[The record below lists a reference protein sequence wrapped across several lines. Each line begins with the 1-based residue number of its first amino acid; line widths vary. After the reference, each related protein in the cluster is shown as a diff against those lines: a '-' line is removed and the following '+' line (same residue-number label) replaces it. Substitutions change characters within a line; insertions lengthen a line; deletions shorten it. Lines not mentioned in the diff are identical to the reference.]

1 MKQEGYCRFLNT
13 DSNGTL
19 EEHNCY
25 CKIWDKEKEG
35 EKDAVRLVRD
45 CRTSS
50 KTRSLKPRQRPQE
63 KNKRVYPR
71 FYSRKRNDIVDNRP
85 DNPNIS

>member
-25 CKIWDKEKEG
+25 CKIWDGEKEAG
-35 EKDAVRLVRD
+35 RLVRD
-45 CRTSS
+45 YRTSS

-63 KNKRVYPR
+63 KNKRIYPR
-71 FYSRKRNDIVDNRP
+71 FYSRKRNDIVDNTP
-85 DNPNIS
+85 DIPNIS